1 MSATTASMSETR
13 RPPRNRGLVAVLAV
27 SIALNLCVVAGVVW
41 SRVNTPAQFTTSE
54 RFHRLADTLDL
65 TATQRTAFD
74 NYVAAMIANGDRL
87 RQDVEP
93 MLDAA
98 WSEVGKPDAD
108 RARVLQ
114 LLDEA
119 GDKRRAFQHEAV
131 GETMSLLAMLTPE
144 QRAKFIAAERAF
156 HAAQRRRRADEAH

>member
-1 MSATTASMSETR
+1 MSATTAGISEPR
-13 RPPRNRGLVAVLAV
+13 RPSRNRSLVAVLAV
-27 SIALNLCVVAGVVW
+27 SVALNLCVVAGVVW
-41 SRVNTPAQFTTSE
+41 SRVNAPAPLTTSE

-65 TATQRTAFD
+65 TPTQRTAFD
-74 NYVAAMIANGDRL
+74 NYVAAMIARGDRL

-93 MLDAA
+93 TLDAA
-98 WSEVGKPDAD
+98 WSEIGKPDAD
-108 RARVLQ
+108 QARVLQ

-131 GETMSLLAMLTPE
+131 GETVSLLATLTPE

-156 HAAQRRRRADEAH
+156 HAAQRRRRADEAR

>member
-1 MSATTASMSETR
+1 MSATTASMSEPR
-13 RPPRNRGLVAVLAV
+13 RRSRNRGLVAVLAV

-65 TATQRTAFD
+65 SATQRTAFD

-108 RARVLQ
+108 QARVLQ

-156 HAAQRRRRADEAH
+156 HAAQRRRRADESH